1 MLKKDYFN
9 TFEESD
15 FCIHEDLEL
24 SVDNQYITALIE
36 TQFDMDKKFGI
47 NVLEDEDAWVNL
59 YADYNPVTESF
70 KVLYYIDSFK
80 ENYEREYIPTE
91 DEKKAFINVMQQAC
105 IKQNEM
111 NCREFYIR
119 EYAAYADEMS
129 LACVQDGDSCQVINT
144 VDGFVLYR
152 EDMSDGS
159 LKNHL
164 GHSIELANYGGSACL
179 SIECMDC
186 NEVLYST
193 DNEEIE
199 MNNEQGQ
206 KM

>member
-1 MLKKDYFN
+1 MKKDYFN

-15 FCIHEDLEL
+15 FCIHEDLKL
-24 SVDNQYITALIE
+24 SVDNQYITALIV
-36 TQFDMDKKFGI
+36 TQFDVDKKFGI

-59 YADYNPVTESF
+59 YADYNPVTESL
-70 KVLYYIDSFK
+70 KVFYYIDSYNG
-80 ENYEREYIPTE
+80 NYEREYIPTE
-91 DEKKAFINVMQQAC
+91 DEKQAFISVMQQAC

-119 EYAAYADEMS
+119 EYTAYADEMS
-129 LACVQDGDSCQVINT
+129 LACVRDGDSCQVTNT
-144 VDGFVLYR
+144 DDGFVLYR
-152 EDMSDGS
+152 EDMPDGS
-159 LKNHL
+159 LRNHL
-164 GHSIELANYGGSACL
+164 GHSIELANYGGACL
-179 SIECMDC
+179 SIECTDC

-199 MNNEQGQ
+199 ITNEQGQ

>member
-1 MLKKDYFN
+1 
-9 TFEESD
+9 
-15 FCIHEDLEL
+15 
-24 SVDNQYITALIE
+24 
-36 TQFDMDKKFGI
+36 
-47 NVLEDEDAWVNL
+47 
-59 YADYNPVTESF
+59 
-70 KVLYYIDSFK
+70 
-80 ENYEREYIPTE
+80 
-91 DEKKAFINVMQQAC
+91 
-105 IKQNEM
+105 
-111 NCREFYIR
+111 
-119 EYAAYADEMS
+119 MS